1 MLEVLAAECRDAF
14 CRFCFTATT
23 LPFVR
28 GEKLSTFTDFCITI
42 ITSMRCTSILVL
54 LLFGISFSL
63 PAQIGGAVAAYS
75 RMGFG
80 ARGIGLGNAG
90 GAVTQEGEY
99 HPYYNPAV
107 LGFAEV
113 YSASATYGYLPLD
126 RRLNFATFTGNIG
139 PDAAVGFAWINSGVS
154 NIDGRSRDGNPTET
168 LSTSENLFMLS
179 FARRFTDELSLGISL
194 RGYLASLFAE
204 IQNSFSLGFDVGAVY
219 RAYSD
224 NLSSLHFGVAV
235 SDINA
240 KYEWNTAPIYGQQG
254 TTTKDKLPLSYKVAV
269 AYSHEK
275 IFGMK
280 SLLIASELQLLS
292 KTFDGLQTTFVSEN
306 GIVITRN
313 EIVPLEKSET
323 YLKLGVMLQPI
334 RELRVRVGLDRLGVQ
349 GVALTEIARASAG
362 FTIEYPIQDY
372 LATID
377 YAILFEPYAPIGT
390 SFFTFGVRF

>member
-1 MLEVLAAECRDAF
+1 MRHIWILFFLW
-14 CRFCFTATT
+14 
-23 LPFVR
+23 L
-28 GEKLSTFTDFCITI
+28 GYSMSLS
-42 ITSMRCTSILVL
+42 
-54 LLFGISFSL
+54 
-63 PAQIGGAVAAYS
+63 AQIGGAAAAYS

-126 RRLNFATFTGNIG
+126 RRLNFVTFTGKIG
-139 PDAAVGFAWINSGVS
+139 PDAAVGFAWINAGVS
-154 NIDGRSRDGNPTET
+154 NIDGRNRDGNSTEM
-168 LSTSENLFMLS
+168 LSTSENLFLLS
-179 FARRFTDELSLGISL
+179 FARQFTDELSIGVSL

-224 NLSSLHFGVAV
+224 NMSSLHLGVAV

-254 TTTKDKLPLSYKVAV
+254 TTTKDALPISYKLAA
-269 AYSHEK
+269 AYSREK
-275 IFGMK
+275 VFGMK
-280 SLLIASELQLLS
+280 SILIASEVQLLS
-292 KTFDGLQTTFVSEN
+292 KSFDGLQTVFITEN
-306 GIVITRN
+306 GISISRN
-313 EIVPLEKSET
+313 EIVPMKKSET
-323 YLKLGVMLQPI
+323 YLKLGFMLQPI
-334 RELRVRVGLDRLGVQ
+334 RELRLRAGIDRLGVQ
-349 GVALTEIARASAG
+349 GVSLTEIARASAG
-362 FTIEYPIQDY
+362 FTIEYPIQEY

-377 YAILFEPYAPIGT
+377 YAILFEPYAPVGT

>member
-1 MLEVLAAECRDAF
+1 MHR
-14 CRFCFTATT
+14 
-23 LPFVR
+23 
-28 GEKLSTFTDFCITI
+28 
-42 ITSMRCTSILVL
+42 TSLLVI
-54 LLFGISFSL
+54 LLFGISASL
-63 PAQIGGAVAAYS
+63 SAQIGGTAAAYS

-107 LGFAEV
+107 LGFAET
-113 YSASATYGYLPLD
+113 YAASATYGYLPLD

-139 PDAAVGFAWINSGVS
+139 PDASVGFSWINSGVS
-154 NIDGRSRDGNPTET
+154 NIDGRDRDGNPTEK
-168 LSTSENLFMLS
+168 LSTSENLFILS
-179 FARRFTDELSLGISL
+179 FARRFTDDLSLGISL

-204 IQNSFSLGFDVGAVY
+204 IQNSFSLGFDFGAVY
-219 RAYSD
+219 RAHSD
-224 NLSSLHFGVAV
+224 NISSLHLGVAI

-254 TTTKDKLPLSYKVAV
+254 TTTKDALPISYKVAA
-269 AYSHEK
+269 AYSREK
-275 IFGMK
+275 VFGMK
-280 SLLIASELQLLS
+280 SMLIASEVQLLS
-292 KTFDGLQTTFVSEN
+292 KNFDGVQTVFVTEN
-306 GIVITRN
+306 GISIARS
-313 EIVPLEKSET
+313 EIISLKKSET

-334 RELRVRVGLDRLGVQ
+334 RELRLRVGIDRLGLQ
-349 GVALTEIARASAG
+349 GVAFTEIARASTG

-390 SFFTFGVRF
+390 SFFTFGIRF

>member
-1 MLEVLAAECRDAF
+1 MRHTWVFFFIWVGCS
-14 CRFCFTATT
+14 
-23 LPFVR
+23 VS
-28 GEKLSTFTDFCITI
+28 LS
-42 ITSMRCTSILVL
+42 
-54 LLFGISFSL
+54 
-63 PAQIGGAVAAYS
+63 AQIGGTAAAYS

-126 RRLNFATFTGNIG
+126 RRLNFATFMGKIG
-139 PDAAVGFAWINSGVS
+139 PDAAVGFAWMNSGVS
-154 NIDGRSRDGNPTET
+154 NIDGRNRDGDPTET
-168 LSTSENLFMLS
+168 LATSENLFILS
-179 FARRFTDELSLGISL
+179 FARRFTEELSIGISL

-204 IQNSFSLGFDVGAVY
+204 IQNSFSLGFDAGAVY

-224 NLSSLHFGVAV
+224 NTSSLQLGIAV

-240 KYEWNTAPIYGQQG
+240 RYEWNTAPIYGQQG
-254 TTTKDKLPLSYKVAV
+254 TTTKDALPLSYKFA
-269 AYSHEK
+269 ASYSHEK

-280 SLLIASELQLLS
+280 SILIASEVQLLS
-292 KTFDGLQTTFVSEN
+292 KNFDGLQTVFVTEN
-306 GIVITRN
+306 GISIPRN
-313 EIVPLEKSET
+313 EIVPLKKSET
-323 YLKLGVMLQPI
+323 YLKFGVMLQPI
-334 RELRVRVGLDRLGVQ
+334 RELRLRAGIDRLGLQ
-349 GVALTEIARASAG
+349 GVSLTETARASAG

-377 YAILFEPYAPIGT
+377 YAILFEPFAPIGT